1 MSDDDRY
8 EDYAENS
15 NSGKCFCLDNGNLP
29 FKMEI
34 THLQHVPFVCSFYHH
49 PQNQMA
55 VTRTKIA
62 TNAAHH
68 PPRIAAAKS
77 FIPPSENPPKKVER
91 KDAACP
97 NDLPTRA

>member
-1 MSDDDRY
+1 MSDDDQY
-8 EDYAENS
+8 EDYEDDP
-15 NSGKCFCLDNGNLP
+15 NSGKCFCRDNGNLP

-49 PQNQMA
+49 PQQMP

-77 FIPPSENPPKKVER
+77 FIPPSENPPKKVDVKE
-91 KDAACP
+91 KACP
-97 NDLPTRA
+97 NDLPTRV